1 MGYGIKLKELIEEK
15 NLSVRQVA
23 NESGIAPTTL
33 YSIISRD
40 TNIRY
45 DYALRIA
52 NILDV
57 PVSELCNDI
66 PPSQKDEV
74 EPGLLSNFGGLTT
87 NLNKKTYFQ
96 NRTLPIASNYEYE
109 EFPMLDRLIA
119 EFYILNDKAREEV
132 LQFIR
137 FKHSTDI
144 DKVREAKLKKLKK

>member
-74 EPGLLSNFGGLTT
+74 EPGLWPVRHG
-87 NLNKKTYFQ
+87 
-96 NRTLPIASNYEYE
+96 R
-109 EFPMLDRLIA
+109 IA
-119 EFYILNDKAREEV
+119 ELLLWKPCGERPNNLDAGISAAPEMSIMKD
-132 LQFIR
+132 
-137 FKHSTDI
+137 S
-144 DKVREAKLKKLKK
+144 